1 MRHRSVLGQV
11 ASDCRSSET
20 LNSAGQCVSAADIR
34 GKACKTPSGAAG
46 IGNQDNECVGT
57 VTDTKKD
64 EGGNAAM
71 WIGGAAALGLIALLA
86 MKMK

>member
-11 ASDCRSSET
+11 ASDCNGGET

-46 IGNQDNECVGT
+46 VGNQDNECVGT
-57 VTDTKKD
+57 ATDAKKD
-64 EGGNAAM
+64 EGSSTTM
-71 WIGGAAALGLIALLA
+71 WIAGAAALGLIALLA